1 MVIGVDFD
9 GVVHDYRHPLP
20 GKKMGGPIEGSKESL
35 LALMEG
41 GHTVIIFTAWPS
53 SRHRVIKEWM
63 SYYGIPYHNITNV
76 KLPEIELFIDDKAI
90 TFTSWNELMRGDL
103 R

>member
-35 LALMEG
+35 LALMER
-41 GHTVIIFTAWPS
+41 GHTVIIFTAWP
-53 SRHRVIKEWM
+53 
-63 SYYGIPYHNITNV
+63 
-76 KLPEIELFIDDKAI
+76 
-90 TFTSWNELMRGDL
+90 
-103 R
+103 